1 MKFIT
6 VGGKDYIVRKQFK
19 ITDVADEKGL
29 NELKWMYLADTML
42 KSKDK
47 GVIILGS
54 EITDAEIIEE
64 TDNSAPKEIE
74 EKVEDGQA

>member
-19 ITDVADEKGL
+19 IEDVADEKGL
-29 NELKWMYLADTML
+29 NELKWMYCADTML
-42 KSKDK
+42 KSKERRL
-47 GVIILGS
+47 IILGS

-64 TDNSAPKEIE
+64 TDTNSQLKNE
-74 EKVEDGQA
+74 EKLEVE